1 MITLDTVSYTYPKSN
16 IPVLRNFSHSFHRGE
31 TVAVT
36 GPNGC
41 GKTTLARLIC
51 GVLRPDSGTIT
62 IDGEDTSAMS
72 LFHIGRRIGC
82 VFQDPSRQ
90 LFCPTAAE
98 EVAFGLK
105 NLGLE
110 EQDIQHR
117 VQHWLERFDL
127 TEHRSSY
134 PGSLS
139 QGQQQ
144 RLVLAAVLALGTDYV
159 LLDEPASSLDMDARE
174 TLGNMLLALAQDGK
188 GVIFVTHHREF
199 VRRYAQR
206 ELVLHEA

>member
-16 IPVLRNFSHSFHRGE
+16 TPALRNFSHSFHRGE
-31 TVAVT
+31 RVAIT
-36 GPNGC
+36 GSNGC
-41 GKTTLARLIC
+41 GKTTLVKLIC
-51 GVLRPDSGTIT
+51 GVLRPSSGTIT
-62 IDGEDTSAMS
+62 MDGDDTSSMS
-72 LFHIGRRIGC
+72 LFDIGRRVGC

-105 NLGLE
+105 NLGLPE
-110 EQDIQHR
+110 DEVQDKTR
-117 VQHWLERFDL
+117 YWLERFGL
-127 TEHRSSY
+127 TDHQSSY

-159 LLDEPASSLDMDARE
+159 LLDEPASSLDMENRE
-174 TLGNMLLALAQDGK
+174 LLGSLLESLAQEGK